1 VGARRRAE
9 PLAGPEICPISVA
22 ASRTGFRFQ
31 KAGHENVE
39 DDCCKINKLAYI
51 MLSLG
56 NKVMPTFAIER
67 EIAFNISDVAR
78 LLRTYADQR
87 AREFGMT
94 RAQWAVLSRVE
105 RTEGLKQNELA
116 EALDLQPIT
125 LTRLID
131 RLCESGLIERRSDPD
146 DRRAK
151 RLYLTPAAR
160 PVLDGLMRLGKDMMA
175 TVLAGI
181 EPAAVEQ
188 LLANLLTLK
197 TNLRGAIANRAN
209 EAALEQSHG

>member
-1 VGARRRAE
+1 
-9 PLAGPEICPISVA
+9 
-22 ASRTGFRFQ
+22 
-31 KAGHENVE
+31 
-39 DDCCKINKLAYI
+39 
-51 MLSLG
+51 
-56 NKVMPTFAIER
+56 MPKFTIER

-94 RAQWAVLSRVE
+94 RAQWAVLARVE
-105 RTEGLKQNELA
+105 RAEGLKQCELA
-116 EALDLQPIT
+116 DTLDLQPIT

-131 RLCESGLIERRSDPD
+131 RLCDSGLLERRSDPD

-160 PVLDGLMRLGKDMMA
+160 PVLDGLARLGKDMMT

-181 EPAAVEQ
+181 DPAAAER
-188 LLANLLTLK
+188 LHANLLNLK

-209 EAALEQSHG
+209 AAAMEQSHG

>member
-1 VGARRRAE
+1 
-9 PLAGPEICPISVA
+9 
-22 ASRTGFRFQ
+22 
-31 KAGHENVE
+31 
-39 DDCCKINKLAYI
+39 
-51 MLSLG
+51 
-56 NKVMPTFAIER
+56 MPKTPTER

-94 RAQWAVLSRVE
+94 RAQWAVLARVE
-105 RTEGLKQNELA
+105 RSEGLKQCELA
-116 EALDLQPIT
+116 EVLDLQPIT

-131 RLCESGLIERRSDPD
+131 RLCDGGLIERRSDPD

-160 PVLDGLMRLGKDMMA
+160 PVLDGLTRLGKDMMA

-181 EPAAVEQ
+181 EPTAIDQ
-188 LLANLLTLK
+188 LLAHLLTLK
-197 TNLRGAIANRAN
+197 TNLRDAIANRAN
-209 EAALEQSHG
+209 EAAMEKSYG